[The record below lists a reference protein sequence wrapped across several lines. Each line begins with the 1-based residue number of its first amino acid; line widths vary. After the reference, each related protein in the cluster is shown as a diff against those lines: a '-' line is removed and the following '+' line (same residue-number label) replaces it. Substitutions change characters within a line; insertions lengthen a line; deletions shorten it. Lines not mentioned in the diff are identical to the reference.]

1 MFSERVAYVIALTD
15 IRCSPGGDKLS
26 YATAQ
31 KRAELLIMPDPKVQT
46 TNMMTS
52 LYHQGGQREFPRN
65 TLEGVAKSVSK
76 CHDVNH
82 GIIRSQDEMRRE
94 FNLKLRNAAIL
105 VILGW
110 GPGIAAFV
118 YALLR

>member
-1 MFSERVAYVIALTD
+1 
-15 IRCSPGGDKLS
+15 
-26 YATAQ
+26 
-31 KRAELLIMPDPKVQT
+31 
-46 TNMMTS
+46 MMTS